1 MRRVFAVTYGVIAYG
16 AFFVVFLYM
25 IGFAGNM
32 LVPKSIDSGAPG
44 PIGLA
49 ILVNVALVGLFAVQH
64 SVMARPAFKAWWTQF
79 VPKPVE
85 RSTFVLLSSLILALL
100 FWQWRPL
107 PAIVWHFEDPLART
121 LLIGLSFLGW
131 FAVLYS
137 SFIIDHFDL
146 FGLRQVFLY
155 LRNRPYTHPP
165 FAVRSLYRIVRHPL
179 MVGFLIAFWSTPTM
193 TAGHLLISVL
203 LTGYILIGVTLE
215 ERDLARMLGSDYSL
229 YRAQTPMFVPL
240 LPKSKPS
247 DAPLSGGA

>member
-1 MRRVFAVTYGVIAYG
+1 
-16 AFFVVFLYM
+16 M

-32 LVPKSIDSGAPG
+32 LVPKSIDSGTPG
-44 PIGLA
+44 PTGLA
-49 ILVNVALVGLFAVQH
+49 ILVNAALVGLFAVQH

-85 RSTFVLLSSLILALL
+85 RSTFVLLTSLILALL

-121 LLIGLSFLGW
+121 LLTKLSFLGW
-131 FAVLYS
+131 FTVLYS
-137 SFIIDHFDL
+137 SFVIDHFDL
-146 FGLRQVFLY
+146 FGLRQVFIY

-193 TAGHLLISVL
+193 TAGHLLLSVL
-203 LTGYILIGVTLE
+203 LTDDILVGVTLE
-215 ERDLARMLGSDYSL
+215 ERDLARTLGSDYSI

-240 LPKSKPS
+240 LPRNKPS
-247 DAPLSGGA
+247 DAPLGRGA